1 MNQTLA
7 LRPIAAA
14 LKAFA
19 APSRRSLQ
27 PAQTDGSHQACAS
40 REPGVRTMRRHTL
53 LPLGFA
59 ALSGLAGVPD
69 AAFAEE
75 TQSQSSAAPVA
86 QSGEQT
92 LPEVKVRDR
101 TQSDDYVPTVST
113 IGGKTPTPVMDIP
126 QSVTIINRAVMDA
139 QGATSLQDALRNVP
153 GITFGGA
160 EGGVIGNNINLR
172 GFTART
178 DLYLDG
184 IRDRGQYYRDVF
196 SLDAV
201 EVLKGPSS
209 MLFGRGSTGGVI
221 NQVSKVPSL
230 TPSNYATLGVGTQP
244 MVRVTADINQ
254 PMSETSAFRV
264 ALMGQDVHSSRDVMK
279 NENYGIAP
287 SVRFGIGTPTD
298 VILSA
303 LLLHNNDM
311 PDYGLPPVNGQPAD
325 VNRGNFYGLTN
336 DRTTQDV
343 GEVRARVVHKLTPEL
358 TLQNQTQYSQY
369 NIDARESGPGAVGT
383 RNSRGVF
390 VPIPGGTV
398 TGNFTTTPL
407 NQLFVQIAGHDRSIF
422 DHSIYNQTDL
432 IANFYTG
439 SIGHQLLAGLEL
451 GYDDYENQAYARPNL
466 PVVWLQSPLE
476 QAGNTITIRGNYA
489 NARATTVAPYVNDT
503 ITFTPNWKVVA
514 GLRWDY
520 YDATLNN
527 TISLPRRTDQ
537 SVDFLSVR
545 AGLMYEPSSLQT
557 YYVSY
562 GTSFNPSIETLTVVN
577 GTQNLDPEE
586 NQSIEAG
593 GKWAVMEGNLLLTS
607 ALFQTKKKNARTQV
621 STGVYELT
629 GEVRVNGFEATAAGR
644 ITRDWQVL
652 AGYTYLDA
660 EITEGSTFENTKG
673 NVPLNTP
680 RNSTSLWTTYNITP
694 EWQVGGGMTTMSG
707 RFANNTNTVR
717 VGDYVRVDA
726 TVAYLQQQYEVR
738 LNVFNLFNKL
748 NFDQLIASQGGRSVP
763 GTNTQA
769 LLTFTYRF

>member
-1 MNQTLA
+1 
-7 LRPIAAA
+7 
-14 LKAFA
+14 
-19 APSRRSLQ
+19 
-27 PAQTDGSHQACAS
+27 
-40 REPGVRTMRRHTL
+40 MRRHTL

-75 TQSQSSAAPVA
+75 TQSQSSPAPVA

-230 TPSNYATLGVGTQP
+230 TPSNYATVGVGTQP

-527 TISLPRRTDQ
+527 TINLPRRTDQ

-748 NFDQLIASQGGRSVP
+748 SFDQLIASQGGRSVP

>member
-1 MNQTLA
+1 MNHRLA

-14 LKAFA
+14 LAAFASQSRRNLHRQVADGTDRAFA
-19 APSRRSLQ
+19 ARGRPIRS
-27 PAQTDGSHQACAS
+27 TG
-40 REPGVRTMRRHTL
+40 RGTL

-59 ALSGLAGVPD
+59 ALTGLAGAPED
-69 AAFAEE
+69 AFAQQ
-75 TQSQSSAAPVA
+75 TST

-92 LPEVKVRDR
+92 LPEVKVRESA
-101 TQSDDYVPTVST
+101 QKDDYVPTVST

-139 QGATSLQDALRNVP
+139 QGAISLQDALRNVP

-230 TPSNYATLGVGTQP
+230 TPSNYATLSVGTTP
-244 MVRVTADINQ
+244 AIRATADINQ

-264 ALMGQDVHSSRDVMK
+264 AVMGQDVHSSRDVMK
-279 NENYGIAP
+279 NEDYGIAP
-287 SVRFGIGTPTD
+287 SIRFGIGTPTD
-298 VILSA
+298 VIVSA

-311 PDYGLPPVNGQPAD
+311 PDYGLPPVNGRPAN

-336 DRTTQDV
+336 DRTTQEV
-343 GEVRARVVHKLTPEL
+343 GEVRARIVHKLTPEL

-369 NIDARESGPGAVGT
+369 NIDARESGPGAIGT
-383 RNSRGVF
+383 RNAAGAF
-390 VPIPGGTV
+390 VAIPAAAATA
-398 TGNFTTTPL
+398 GNATLVPT
-407 NQLFVQIAGHDRSIF
+407 QRLFVQIAGHDRSIF

-432 IANFYTG
+432 IANFFTG
-439 SIGHQLLAGLEL
+439 SIGHQLMGGLEL

-466 PVVWLQSPLE
+466 PVVWLVSPLE
-476 QAGNTITIRGNYA
+476 QAGNTITIPGNFVS
-489 NARATTVAPYVNDT
+489 ARATTVAPYVNDT
-503 ITFTPNWKVVA
+503 ISLNPYWKIV
-514 GLRWDY
+514 GGMRWDY
-520 YDATLNN
+520 YDATINN
-527 TISLPRRTDQ
+527 TVNNPRRASQ
-537 SVDFLSVR
+537 SVDHWSWR
-545 AGLMYEPSSLQT
+545 AGLMYQPSETQT
-557 YYVSY
+557 YYASY
-562 GTSFNPSIETLTVVN
+562 GTSFNPSIETLTLTN
-577 GTQNLDPEE
+577 GQQNLAPEE
-586 NQSIEAG
+586 NQSVEAG
-593 GKWAVMEGNLLLTS
+593 GKWAVMDGNLLLMS
-607 ALFQTKKKNARTQV
+607 AVFQTIKKNARSQV
-621 STGVYELT
+621 SAGVYELI

-644 ITRDWQVL
+644 LTRNWQIL
-652 AGYTYLDA
+652 AGYTYLDP
-660 EITEGSTFENTKG
+660 EITDASALDGTKG
-673 NVPLNTP
+673 KVPLNTP

-707 RFANNTNTVR
+707 RYANNTNTVS
-717 VGDYVRVDA
+717 VGQYVRVDA
-726 TVAYLQQQYEVR
+726 TVAYMQPKYDVR
-738 LNVFNLFNKL
+738 LNVFNVFDKL
-748 NFDQLIASQGGRSVP
+748 NFDQLIASQNGRSVP

>member
-1 MNQTLA
+1 MNQRLA

-14 LKAFA
+14 MAAFA
-19 APSRRSLQ
+19 DQSRRTLLRRG
-27 PAQTDGSHQACAS
+27 TDGTDKAS
-40 REPGVRTMRRHTL
+40 DSAARPVRAARRGAL

-59 ALSGLAGVPD
+59 ALSGIAVVPD
-69 AAFAEE
+69 TTLAEE
-75 TQSQSSAAPVA
+75 TPAQSSPQPPSQSAEA
-86 QSGEQT
+86 T
-92 LPEVKVRDR
+92 LPEVKVRDAA
-101 TQSDDYVPTVST
+101 QKDDYVPTVST

-139 QGATSLQDALRNVP
+139 QGAISLQDALRNVP

-196 SLDAV
+196 SLEAV

-230 TPSNYATLGVGTQP
+230 TPGNYATLSVGTTP
-244 MVRVTADINQ
+244 LLRVTADVNQ
-254 PMSETSAFRV
+254 PLSETSAFRV
-264 ALMGQDVHSSRDVMK
+264 ALMGQNVHSSRDVMK

-298 VILSA
+298 VIVSA

-325 VNRGNFYGLTN
+325 VSRGNFYGLTN

-383 RNSRGVF
+383 RNARGVF
-390 VPIPGGTV
+390 VPIPGGTAR
-398 TGNFTTTPL
+398 GNPTTTPL

-422 DHSIYNQTDL
+422 DHSVYNQTDL

-466 PVVWLQSPLE
+466 PVVWLQSPLQ
-476 QAGNTITIRGNYA
+476 QAGNTITVRGNYA

-503 ITFTPNWKVVA
+503 ITFTPNWKAVA

-527 TISLPRRTDQ
+527 TINLPRRTDQ

-545 AGLMYEPSSLQT
+545 AGLMYEPSTQQT

-593 GKWAVMEGNLLLTS
+593 GKWAVMDGNLLLTS
-607 ALFQTKKKNARTQV
+607 ALFQTKKKNARTQI

-644 ITRDWQVL
+644 ITRNWQVL

-660 EITEGSTFENTKG
+660 EITEASAFENTKG

-717 VGDYVRVDA
+717 VGDYVRADA
-726 TVAYLQQQYEVR
+726 MVAYIQPTFDVR
-738 LNVFNLFNKL
+738 LNVFNLFNRL
-748 NFDQLIASQGGRSVP
+748 NFDQLIASQGGRAVP

>member
-1 MNQTLA
+1 M
-7 LRPIAAA
+7 
-14 LKAFA
+14 
-19 APSRRSLQ
+19 
-27 PAQTDGSHQACAS
+27 
-40 REPGVRTMRRHTL
+40 
-53 LPLGFA
+53 
-59 ALSGLAGVPD
+59 
-69 AAFAEE
+69 
-75 TQSQSSAAPVA
+75 
-86 QSGEQT
+86 
-92 LPEVKVRDR
+92 
-101 TQSDDYVPTVST
+101 
-113 IGGKTPTPVMDIP
+113 
-126 QSVTIINRAVMDA
+126 
-139 QGATSLQDALRNVP
+139 
-153 GITFGGA
+153 
-160 EGGVIGNNINLR
+160 IGNNINLR

-196 SLDAV
+196 SLEAV

-221 NQVSKVPSL
+221 NQVSKVPTL
-230 TPSNYATLGVGTQP
+230 TPSNSVTLGVGTLP

-264 ALMGQDVHSSRDVMK
+264 SLMGQDVNSSRDVMK

-303 LLLHNNDM
+303 MLLHNNDM

-343 GEVRARVVHKLTPEL
+343 GEVRARVVHKLTPEI

-369 NIDARESGPGAVGT
+369 NIDARESGPGTVGT
-383 RNSRGVF
+383 RNARGVF
-390 VPIPGGTV
+390 VPIPNGTV
-398 TGNFTTTPL
+398 NGNLTATPL

-422 DHSIYNQTDL
+422 DHSVYNQTDL
-432 IANFYTG
+432 ISNFYTG

-466 PVVWLQSPLE
+466 PVVWLQSPLQ
-476 QAGNTITIRGNYA
+476 QAGNTITVRGNYA

-503 ITFTPNWKVVA
+503 ITLTPNWKMVA

-527 TISLPRRTDQ
+527 TVNLPRRTDQ

-562 GTSFNPSIETLTVVN
+562 GTSFNPSVETLTVVN
-577 GTQNLDPEE
+577 GTQNLHPEE

-593 GKWAVMEGNLLLTS
+593 GKWAVMDGNLLLTS
-607 ALFQTKKKNARTQV
+607 ALFQTKKKNARSQI

-644 ITRDWQVL
+644 ITRNWQVL

-660 EITEGSTFENTKG
+660 EITEGSAFENTKG

-707 RFANNTNTVR
+707 RFANNTNTVK

-726 TVAYLQQQYEVR
+726 MVAYIQPAYDVR

-748 NFDQLIASQGGRSVP
+748 NYDNLIASQGGRSVP

>member
-1 MNQTLA
+1 M
-7 LRPIAAA
+7 RPV
-14 LKAFA
+14 
-19 APSRRSLQ
+19 RR
-27 PAQTDGSHQACAS
+27 QA
-40 REPGVRTMRRHTL
+40 L
-53 LPLGFA
+53 LPLGFV
-59 ALSGLAGVPD
+59 ALSGFASMPD

-75 TQSQSSAAPVA
+75 AVPQSSPQPAAAPA
-86 QSGEQT
+86 EQT
-92 LPEVKVRDR
+92 LPEVKVRESTR
-101 TQSDDYVPTVST
+101 NDDYVPTVST

-139 QGATSLQDALRNVP
+139 QGAISLQDALRNVP

-196 SLDAV
+196 SLEAV

-230 TPSNYATLGVGTQP
+230 TPGNFATVGVGTQP

-254 PMSETSAFRV
+254 PMSESSAVRV

-311 PDYGLPPVNGQPAD
+311 PDYGIPAVNGQPAN

-343 GEVRARVVHKLTPEL
+343 GEVRARIVHKLTPAL

-383 RNSRGVF
+383 RNARGAF
-390 VPIPGGTV
+390 VPIPGGTT
-398 TGNFTTTPL
+398 TGNVTTTPL
-407 NQLFVQIAGHDRSIF
+407 SLLFTQIAGHDRSLF
-422 DHSIYNQTDL
+422 DRSVYNQTDL

-439 SIGHQLLAGLEL
+439 PIGHQLLAGLEL

-466 PVVWLQSPLE
+466 PVVWLPSPLQ
-476 QAGNTITIRGNYA
+476 QAGNTITVRGNFV
-489 NARATTVAPYVNDT
+489 NARATTVAPYLSDT
-503 ITFTPNWKVVA
+503 ITFTPNWKAVA

-527 TISLPRRTDQ
+527 TVNLPRRAEQ

-545 AGLMYEPSSLQT
+545 AGVLYEPSPLQT

-593 GKWAVMEGNLLLTS
+593 GKWMVLDGNLALTS
-607 ALFQTKKKNARTQV
+607 AIFQTKKKNARSQI

-644 ITRDWQVL
+644 ITRNWQVL

-726 TVAYLQQQYEVR
+726 MVAYIQPTYDVR

-748 NFDQLIASQGGRSVP
+748 NFDNLIASQGGRSVP